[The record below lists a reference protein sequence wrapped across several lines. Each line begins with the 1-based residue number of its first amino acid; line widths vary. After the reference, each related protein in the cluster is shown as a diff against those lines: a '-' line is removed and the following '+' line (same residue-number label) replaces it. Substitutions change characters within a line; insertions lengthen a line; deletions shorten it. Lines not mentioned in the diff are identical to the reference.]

1 MILID
6 ASGLTM
12 SRPGRDLF
20 TEVSV
25 TISTGDRIGLVGLNG
40 TGKSS
45 LIDVLTGT
53 REPESG
59 SVRRGRDIRIAVLD
73 QNPDL
78 GTGTVRD
85 AVADVDGEAWEID
98 AVLGKLGMG
107 GRSETPV
114 SQLSGGEAKRV
125 ALARALVHPSDL
137 LILDEPTNHLDVDAI
152 EWLETRLSAYKG
164 GLILVTHDRHVL
176 DRVTNR
182 VLELDR
188 GSAFTHE
195 GGYDA
200 YLEGRALR
208 EAQAEQA
215 ERVRANLARTE
226 LAWLRRGAPARTSK
240 AKARIRSAT
249 EIVNARPDAPARDGA
264 LDLHF
269 GTPRLGNDVIELR
282 SVGFAH
288 PNHDPLFEA
297 VELSID
303 RRERL
308 GIVGSNGTGK
318 STLLDVIAG
327 KRTPTSGS
335 VEIGSTVKMELF
347 DQRGIDLNP
356 QARVWEAIVD
366 APKPEWQDIAL
377 MESFWFDSDAQ
388 YAPIELL
395 SGGERRRLQLL
406 VTLAK
411 KPNVLLLDEPTNDL
425 DLDTLRVL
433 EDFLEN
439 YPGAVIVVSHDR
451 AFLER
456 TVDDVIVFDGGGSV
470 GRLPGGYEAYD
481 KLRQNDQH
489 RKGAGG
495 LDQTA
500 PSKRTSGKGGNS
512 DNGGATTSAGRSH
525 STIRHELKA
534 NEKEIAKLEKRRA
547 ALTGELEAAGN
558 DHDALARV
566 GGELTEVTGRIR
578 ELEEQWLEL
587 SEEMER

>member
-1 MILID
+1 MV
-6 ASGLTM
+6 
-12 SRPGRDLF
+12 RPGRDLF
-20 TEVSV
+20 RDVSV

-45 LIDVLTGT
+45 LIDVLIGN
-53 REPESG
+53 REAESG
-59 SVRRGRDIRIAVLD
+59 SIRRGRDVRIVSLD

-85 AVADVDGEAWEID
+85 AVDHVDGESWEID
-98 AVLGKLGMG
+98 AVLDKLGMG
-107 GRSETPV
+107 GREDTPV
-114 SQLSGGEAKRV
+114 AQLSGGEAKRV

-152 EWLETRLSAYKG
+152 EWLEKRLSAYKG
-164 GLILVTHDRHVL
+164 GLLLVTHDRHVL

-188 GSAFTHE
+188 GKAFVHE

-208 EAQAEQA
+208 EEQAAQAEK
-215 ERVRANLARTE
+215 VRANLARTE

-249 EIVNARPDAPARDGA
+249 EIVTARPEEAARTGT

-269 GTPRLGNDVIELR
+269 GTPRLGNDVIELNDLA
-282 SVGFAH
+282 FAH
-288 PNHDPLFEA
+288 PGHEPLFSGVDLA
-297 VELSID
+297 ID
-303 RRERL
+303 PRERL

-318 STLLDVIAG
+318 STLLDAIADR
-327 KRTPTSGS
+327 RTPTAGS
-335 VEIGSTVKMELF
+335 VQIGSTVVMELF
-347 DQRGIDLNP
+347 DQRGVELDP
-356 QARVWEAIVD
+356 QMRVWQAVVGDD
-366 APKPEWQDIAL
+366 AVKPDWTDVQL

-406 VTLAK
+406 ITLAR

-433 EDFLEN
+433 EDFLEDF
-439 YPGAVIVVSHDR
+439 PGAVIVVSHDR

-470 GRLPGGYEAYD
+470 GRLPGGYEAYEN
-481 KLRQNDQH
+481 LRKQRSGAVKNDST
-489 RKGAGG
+489 K
-495 LDQTA
+495 QTAA
-500 PSKRTSGKGGNS
+500 PSKKPKQPG
-512 DNGGATTSAGRSH
+512 GRSA
-525 STIRHELKA
+525 STIRHELKTV
-534 NEKEIAKLEKRRA
+534 EKDMTRLDKKRA
-547 ALTGELEAAGN
+547 TLTAELEAAGA
-558 DHDALARV
+558 DHEKLLAV
-566 GGELTEVTGRIR
+566 SEELGPIVAEI
-578 ELEEQWLEL
+578 EKLEERWLEL
-587 SEEMER
+587 SEEQDG

>member
-1 MILID
+1 MILVD
-6 ASGLTM
+6 ATNVTM
-12 SRPGRDLF
+12 ARPGRDLF
-20 TEVSV
+20 RDVSV
-25 TISTGDRIGLVGLNG
+25 TISTGDRLGIVGLNG

-45 LIDVLTGT
+45 LIDVLIGN

-59 SVRRGRDIRIAVLD
+59 TVRRGRDVRIAALD

-85 AVADVDGEAWEID
+85 AVDHVDGESWEID
-98 AVLGKLGMG
+98 AVLGKLGMD

-114 SQLSGGEAKRV
+114 AQLSGGEAKRV

-152 EWLETRLSAYKG
+152 EWLEARLASYKG

-208 EAQAEQA
+208 EAQAEQS
-215 ERVRANLARTE
+215 EKVRANLARTE

-240 AKARIRSAT
+240 AKARIRTAT
-249 EIVNARPDAPARDGA
+249 ELVNTRPDAPAREGS

-282 SVGFAH
+282 NVSFAH
-288 PNHDPLFEA
+288 PGHDPLFSLVDLA
-297 VELSID
+297 ID
-303 RRERL
+303 PRERL

-318 STLLDVIAG
+318 STLLDVISR
-327 KRTPTSGS
+327 KRKPTSGS
-335 VEIGSTVKMELF
+335 VELGSTVKMELF
-347 DQRGIDLNP
+347 DQRGIELNP
-356 QARVWEAIVD
+356 QSRVWEAIVD
-366 APKPEWQDIAL
+366 APKPEWQDVAL

-406 VTLAK
+406 ITLAK

-470 GRLPGGYEAYD
+470 SRLPGGYEAYD
-481 KLRQNDQH
+481 QLRKSG
-489 RKGAGG
+489 KGATKASGG
-495 LDQTA
+495 NLEQTA
-500 PSKRTSGKGGNS
+500 PKNSSTSGPKAS
-512 DNGGATTSAGRSH
+512 VGRSH

-534 NEKEIAKLEKRRA
+534 NEKEMAKLDKRQA
-547 ALTGELEAAGN
+547 ALTLELEAAGT
-558 DHDALARV
+558 DHDALSRI
-566 GGELTEVTGRIR
+566 GGELGEVTGRIS
-578 ELEEQWLEL
+578 ELEEQWLAL
-587 SEEMER
+587 SEELES

>member
-6 ASGLTM
+6 ATDVTM
-12 SRPGRDLF
+12 VRPGRDLF
-20 TEVSV
+20 RNVSI
-25 TISTGDRIGLVGLNG
+25 TISDGERIGLVGLNG

-59 SVRRGRDIRIAVLD
+59 TVRRGRDVRIAALD

-78 GTGTVRD
+78 GSGTVRD
-85 AVADVDGEAWEID
+85 AVEGVAGESWEID
-98 AVLGKLGMG
+98 AVLDRLGMG
-107 GRSETPV
+107 GRSETPLA
-114 SQLSGGEAKRV
+114 QLSGGEAKRV

-152 EWLETRLSAYKG
+152 EWLENRLASYKG
-164 GLILVTHDRHVL
+164 GLLLVTHDRHVL

-188 GSAFTHE
+188 GRAYMHE

-208 EAQAEQA
+208 EEQA
-215 ERVRANLARTE
+215 QQQERVRANLARTE

-249 EIVNARPDAPARDGA
+249 EIVTARPEEAARTGS

-269 GTPRLGNDVIELR
+269 GTPRLGNDVVELDHV
-282 SVGFAH
+282 SFAYPDH
-288 PNHDPLFEA
+288 GPLFA
-297 VELSID
+297 DVELSLD
-303 RRERL
+303 PRERL

-327 KRTPTSGS
+327 RRAPTAGS
-335 VEIGSTVKMELF
+335 VRVGSTVSMELF
-347 DQRGIDLNP
+347 DQRGIELNP
-356 QARVWEAIVD
+356 AMRVWQAVVGD
-366 APKPEWQDIAL
+366 APKPDWHDTAL

-406 VTLAK
+406 ITLAK
-411 KPNVLLLDEPTNDL
+411 RPNVLLLDEPTNDL

-439 YPGAVIVVSHDR
+439 FPGAVVVVSHDR

-456 TVDDVIVFDGGGSV
+456 TVDDVIVFDGNGTV
-470 GRLPGGYEAYD
+470 KRLPGGYEAYER
-481 KLRQNDQH
+481 LRKTQSASMKSDST
-489 RKGAGG
+489 R
-495 LDQTA
+495 QTSSA
-500 PSKRTSGKGGNS
+500 PKKSKPKAEG
-512 DNGGATTSAGRSH
+512 AGRSA
-525 STIRHELKA
+525 STIRHELKTV
-534 NEKEIAKLEKRRA
+534 EKDMARLDKKRT
-547 ALTGELEAAGN
+547 ALTAELEGAGS
-558 DHDALARV
+558 DHEALVRIGA
-566 GGELTEVTGRIR
+566 ELGPVVEEING
-578 ELEEQWLEL
+578 LEERWLAL
-587 SEEMER
+587 SEEAES

>member
-1 MILID
+1 
-6 ASGLTM
+6 M

-20 TEVSV
+20 RDVSI
-25 TISTGDRIGLVGLNG
+25 TISRGDRLGIVGLNG

-45 LIDVLTGT
+45 LIDVLIGR

-59 SVRRGRDIRIAVLD
+59 LVRPGRDVRIAALE

-85 AVADVDGEAWEID
+85 AVDAVGGESWEID
-98 AVLGKLGMG
+98 SVLEKLGMG

-137 LILDEPTNHLDVDAI
+137 LVLDEPTNHLDVDAI
-152 EWLETRLSAYKG
+152 EWLETRLDQYTG

-182 VLELDR
+182 ILELDR
-188 GSAFTHE
+188 GTGFVHA
-195 GGYDA
+195 GGYDS

-208 EAQAEQA
+208 EAQAAQA
-215 ERVRANLARTE
+215 EKVRANLAKTE

-249 EIVNARPDAPARDGA
+249 EIVNTRPDAPARDGS

-269 GTPRLGNDVIELR
+269 GTPRLGKDVIELT
-282 SVGFAH
+282 SLSFGYE
-288 PNHDPLFEA
+288 PGETLFE
-297 VELSID
+297 VEDIAID
-303 RRERL
+303 PRERL
-308 GIVGSNGTGK
+308 GIVGANGTGK
-318 STLLDVIAG
+318 STLLDLIVG
-327 KRTPTSGS
+327 KLQPTTGS
-335 VEIGSTVKMELF
+335 IEIGSTVVMELF
-347 DQRGIDLNP
+347 DQRGIELDP
-356 QARVWEAIVD
+356 SKRVWEAVVD
-366 APKPEWQDIAL
+366 APKPDWQDVSL

-411 KPNVLLLDEPTNDL
+411 KPNVLILDEPTNDL

-433 EDFLEN
+433 EDFLEDF
-439 YPGAVIVVSHDR
+439 PGAVIVVSHDR

-456 TVDDVIVFDGGGSV
+456 TVDDVLVFDGSGKV
-470 GRLPGGYEAYD
+470 GRLPGGYEAYNE
-481 KLRQNDQH
+481 LR
-489 RKGAGG
+489 RRSKKSSGG
-495 LDQTA
+495 QSAASTKKSSQKPQPA
-500 PSKRTSGKGGNS
+500 SGSK
-512 DNGGATTSAGRSH
+512 RSH
-525 STIRHELKA
+525 STIRHELKT
-534 NEKEIAKLEKRRA
+534 NEKEMAKLEKRQA
-547 ALTGELEAAGN
+547 ALTADLDAAGT
-558 DHDALARV
+558 DHAALARIGEELGTV
-566 GGELTEVTGRIR
+566 GARIS
-578 ELEEQWLEL
+578 ELEEQWLAL
-587 SEEMER
+587 SEELEG

>member
-1 MILID
+1 M
-6 ASGLTM
+6 A
-12 SRPGRDLF
+12 RPGRDLF
-20 TEVSV
+20 RDVSI

-45 LIDVLTGT
+45 LIDVLIGN
-53 REPESG
+53 RDPESG
-59 SVRRGRDIRIAVLD
+59 TVRRGRDVRIAALD

-85 AVADVDGEAWEID
+85 AVDHVDGEAWEID
-98 AVLGKLGMG
+98 AVLGKLGMD
-107 GRSETPV
+107 GRAETPV
-114 SQLSGGEAKRV
+114 SKLSGGEAKRV

-152 EWLETRLSAYKG
+152 EWLESKLSSYKG

-215 ERVRANLARTE
+215 EKVRANLARSE

-240 AKARIRSAT
+240 AKARIRTAT
-249 EIVNARPDAPARDGA
+249 ELVNARPDAAAREGS
-264 LDLHF
+264 LDLYF
-269 GTPRLGNDVIELR
+269 GTPRLGNDVVELR
-282 SVGFAH
+282 GISFAH
-288 PNHDPLFEA
+288 PGHDPLFSSVDLA
-297 VELSID
+297 ID
-303 RRERL
+303 PRERL
-308 GIVGSNGTGK
+308 GIVGSNGAGK
-318 STLLDVIAG
+318 STLLDVISG
-327 KRTPTSGS
+327 KRRPTEGS
-335 VEIGSTVKMELF
+335 VEIGSTVQMELF
-347 DQRGIDLNP
+347 DQRGVELNP
-356 QARVWEAIVD
+356 QSRVWEAVID
-366 APKPEWQDIAL
+366 APKPEWQDVQL

-406 VTLAK
+406 ITLAK

-456 TVDDVIVFDGGGSV
+456 TVDDVVVFDGGGSV
-470 GRLPGGYEAYD
+470 SRLPGGYEAYD
-481 KLRQNDQH
+481 QLR
-489 RKGAGG
+489 RTKGAAKGSG
-495 LDQTA
+495 NRLEQTA
-500 PSKRTSGKGGNS
+500 PKN
-512 DNGGATTSAGRSH
+512 TSAASAKPSSGRSH
-525 STIRHELKA
+525 STVRHELKA
-534 NEKEIAKLEKRRA
+534 NEKEMAKLDTRQKT
-547 ALTGELEAAGN
+547 LTAELVAAGD
-558 DHDALARV
+558 DHDALSRIGA
-566 GGELTEVTGRIR
+566 ELGEVTSCIS
-578 ELEEQWLEL
+578 ELEEQWLAL
-587 SEEMER
+587 SEELEA

>member
-6 ASGLTM
+6 ATDVTM
-12 SRPGRDLF
+12 VRPGRDLF
-20 TEVSV
+20 RDVSV
-25 TISTGDRIGLVGLNG
+25 TISTGERIGLVGLNG

-45 LIDVLTGT
+45 LIDVLIGN
-53 REPESG
+53 RDAESG
-59 SVRRGRDIRIAVLD
+59 SVRRGRDVRIAALD

-85 AVADVDGEAWEID
+85 AVTHVGGETWEID
-98 AVLGKLGMG
+98 AVLDKLGMG
-107 GRSETPV
+107 GREDTPV
-114 SQLSGGEAKRV
+114 AQLSGGEAKRV

-152 EWLETRLSAYKG
+152 EWLEKRLITYKG
-164 GLILVTHDRHVL
+164 GLLLVTHDRHVL

-188 GSAFTHE
+188 GKAFVHE

-208 EAQAEQA
+208 EEQAAQAEK
-215 ERVRANLARTE
+215 VRANLARTE

-249 EIVNARPDAPARDGA
+249 EIVNARPEEAARGTS

-269 GTPRLGNDVIELR
+269 GTPRLGNDVLELNNI
-282 SVGFAH
+282 GFAH
-288 PNHDPLFEA
+288 PDHDPLFTN
-297 VELSID
+297 VELAID
-303 RRERL
+303 PRERL

-318 STLLDVIAG
+318 STLLDIIAN
-327 KRTPTSGS
+327 RRQPTEGS
-335 VEIGSTVKMELF
+335 VTIGSTVVMELF
-347 DQRGIDLNP
+347 DQKGVELNP
-356 QARVWEAIVD
+356 QMRVWQAVVGDD
-366 APKPEWQDIAL
+366 AVKPDWTDVQL

-406 VTLAK
+406 ITLAK

-433 EDFLEN
+433 EDFLETF
-439 YPGAVIVVSHDR
+439 PGAVIVVSHDR

-481 KLRQNDQH
+481 KLRKSQNSAAKSDST
-489 RKGAGG
+489 K
-495 LDQTA
+495 QTSDA
-500 PSKRTSGKGGNS
+500 SKNSPKNSAKSG
-512 DNGGATTSAGRSH
+512 GRSA
-525 STIRHELKA
+525 STIRHELKTV
-534 NEKEIAKLEKRRA
+534 EKDMARLDKKRTT
-547 ALTGELEAAGN
+547 LTAELEAAGS
-558 DHDALARV
+558 DHEELMRV
-566 GGELTEVTGRIR
+566 SELLTPIVAEI
-578 ELEEQWLEL
+578 EDLEERWLAL
-587 SEEMER
+587 SEEAEG

>member
-6 ASGLTM
+6 ATNVTM
-12 SRPGRDLF
+12 IRPGRDLF
-20 TEVSV
+20 RDVSV
-25 TISTGDRIGLVGLNG
+25 TISDGERIGLVGLNG

-45 LIDVLTGT
+45 LIDVLIGT

-59 SVRRGRDIRIAVLD
+59 SVRRGRDVRIAALD

-78 GTGTVRD
+78 GSGTVRD
-85 AVADVDGEAWEID
+85 AVEGVDGESWEID
-98 AVLGKLGMG
+98 AVLDRLGMG

-114 SQLSGGEAKRV
+114 AQLSGGEAKRV

-152 EWLETRLSAYKG
+152 EWLENRLAAYKG
-164 GLILVTHDRHVL
+164 GLLLVTHDRHVL

-188 GSAFTHE
+188 GKAYVHE

-208 EAQAEQA
+208 EEQA
-215 ERVRANLARTE
+215 QQQERVRANLARTE

-249 EIVNARPDAPARDGA
+249 EIVNARPEEAARSGS

-269 GTPRLGNDVIELR
+269 GTPRLGNDVVELEG
-282 SVGFAH
+282 VTFAH
-288 PNHDPLFEA
+288 PDHPPLFERVDLA
-297 VELSID
+297 LD
-303 RRERL
+303 PRERL

-327 KRTPTSGS
+327 RRQPTAGS
-335 VEIGSTVKMELF
+335 VHVGSTVSMELF
-347 DQRGIDLNP
+347 DQRGIELNP
-356 QARVWEAIVD
+356 QMRVWQAVVGD
-366 APKPEWQDIAL
+366 APKPEWHDTVL

-406 VTLAK
+406 ITLAK

-439 YPGAVIVVSHDR
+439 YPGAVVVVSHDR

-456 TVDDVIVFDGGGSV
+456 TVDDVIVFDGTGNVS
-470 GRLPGGYEAYD
+470 RLPGGYEAYE
-481 KLRQNDQH
+481 KLRKSQAGSKNDST
-489 RKGAGG
+489 R
-495 LDQTA
+495 QTA
-500 PSKRTSGKGGNS
+500 APSDKKSKPKSGDG
-512 DNGGATTSAGRSH
+512 GRSA
-525 STIRHELKA
+525 STIRHELKSV
-534 NEKEIAKLEKRRA
+534 EKDMARLDKKRA
-547 ALTGELEAAGN
+547 ALTTELEAAGS
-558 DHDALARV
+558 DHEALVRIGAELTLVVDEIDAL
-566 GGELTEVTGRIR
+566 
-578 ELEEQWLEL
+578 EERWLAL
-587 SEEMER
+587 SEEAEG

>member
-1 MILID
+1 MILVD
-6 ASGLTM
+6 AESVSM
-12 SRPGRDLF
+12 ARPGRDLF
-20 TEVSV
+20 RDVSI
-25 TISTGDRIGLVGLNG
+25 TISRGDRLGIVGLNG

-45 LIDVLTGT
+45 LIDVLIGR

-59 SVRRGRDIRIAVLD
+59 SVRTGRDVRVAALE

-85 AVADVDGEAWEID
+85 AVDAVGGESWEID
-98 AVLGKLGMG
+98 SVLEKLGMG

-152 EWLETRLSAYKG
+152 EWLESRLDQYSG

-182 VLELDR
+182 ILELDR
-188 GSAFTHE
+188 GTAFLHS

-208 EAQAEQA
+208 EAQAVQA
-215 ERVRANLARTE
+215 EKVRANLAKTE

-249 EIVNARPDAPARDGA
+249 EIVNTRPDAAAREGS

-269 GTPRLGNDVIELR
+269 GTPRLGNDVIELSSISFGYEEGETLF
-282 SVGFAH
+282 SVEDLAI
-288 PNHDPLFEA
+288 DP
-297 VELSID
+297 
-303 RRERL
+303 RERL
-308 GIVGSNGTGK
+308 GIVGGNGTGK
-318 STLLDVIAG
+318 STLLDLIVG
-327 KRTPTSGS
+327 RLQPTTGS
-335 VEIGSTVKMELF
+335 IEIGSTVVMELF
-347 DQRGIDLNP
+347 DQRGVELDPNK
-356 QARVWEAIVD
+356 RVWEAVVD
-366 APKPEWQDIAL
+366 APKPEWQDVSL

-388 YAPIELL
+388 YAPISLL

-411 KPNVLLLDEPTNDL
+411 KPNVLILDEPTNDL

-439 YPGAVIVVSHDR
+439 FPGAVIVVSHDR

-456 TVDDVIVFDGGGSV
+456 TVDDVLVFDGSGTV
-470 GRLPGGYEAYD
+470 GRLPGGYEAYN
-481 KLRQNDQH
+481 KLRQQSKKSS
-489 RKGAGG
+489 RTAKS
-495 LDQTA
+495 TA
-500 PSKRTSGKGGNS
+500 PAQKPDSKQQPAA
-512 DNGGATTSAGRSH
+512 GAKRSH
-525 STIRHELKA
+525 STVRHELKT
-534 NEKEIAKLEKRRA
+534 NEKEMAKLEKRQA
-547 ALTGELEAAGN
+547 ALTAELEAAGN
-558 DHDALARV
+558 DHGELARI
-566 GGELTEVTGRIR
+566 GAELGEVTGRID
-578 ELEEQWLEL
+578 EVEEQWLLL
-587 SEEMER
+587 SEELES

>member
-6 ASGLTM
+6 ATNVTM
-12 SRPGRDLF
+12 FRPGRDLF
-20 TEVSV
+20 RDVSV
-25 TISTGDRIGLVGLNG
+25 TISDGERIGLVGLNG

-45 LIDVLTGT
+45 LIDVLIGT
-53 REPESG
+53 REPEG
-59 SVRRGRDIRIAVLD
+59 GTVRRGRDVRIASLD

-78 GTGTVRD
+78 GPGTVRD
-85 AVADVDGEAWEID
+85 AVEGVGGESWEID
-98 AVLGKLGMG
+98 AVLDRLGMG

-114 SQLSGGEAKRV
+114 AQLSGGEAKRV

-152 EWLETRLSAYKG
+152 EWLENRLAAYKG
-164 GLILVTHDRHVL
+164 GLLLVTHDRHVL

-188 GSAFTHE
+188 GRAYVHE

-208 EAQAEQA
+208 EEQA
-215 ERVRANLARTE
+215 QQQERVRANLARTE

-249 EIVNARPDAPARDGA
+249 EIVTARPEEAARTGS

-269 GTPRLGNDVIELR
+269 GTPRLGNDVVELDR
-282 SVGFAH
+282 ASFAYPGH
-288 PNHDPLFEA
+288 EPLFAE
-297 VELSID
+297 VELSLD
-303 RRERL
+303 PRERL

-318 STLLDVIAG
+318 STLLDVISG
-327 KRTPTSGS
+327 RKSPTSGS
-335 VEIGSTVKMELF
+335 VHVGSTVSMELF
-347 DQRGIDLNP
+347 DQRGIELNP
-356 QARVWEAIVD
+356 AMRVWQAVVGD
-366 APKPEWQDIAL
+366 APKPDWHDTAL

-406 VTLAK
+406 ITLAK
-411 KPNVLLLDEPTNDL
+411 RPNVLLLDEPTNDL

-439 YPGAVIVVSHDR
+439 YPGAVVVVSHDR

-456 TVDDVIVFDGGGSV
+456 TVDDVIVFDGTGTVS
-470 GRLPGGYEAYD
+470 RLPGGYEAYERIRKQQAASMKND
-481 KLRQNDQH
+481 STRQTSSSP
-489 RKGAGG
+489 KK
-495 LDQTA
+495 
-500 PSKRTSGKGGNS
+500 SKPKN
-512 DNGGATTSAGRSH
+512 NGVGRSA

-534 NEKEIAKLEKRRA
+534 VEKDMARLDKKRT
-547 ALTGELEAAGN
+547 ALTAELEAAGS
-558 DHDALARV
+558 DHEALVRIGAD
-566 GGELTEVTGRIR
+566 LTPIVDEING
-578 ELEEQWLEL
+578 LEERWLEL
-587 SEEMER
+587 SEEAEG

>member
-1 MILID
+1 M
-6 ASGLTM
+6 A
-12 SRPGRDLF
+12 RPGRDLF
-20 TEVSV
+20 RDVSI

-45 LIDVLTGT
+45 LIDVLIGN
-53 REPESG
+53 RDPESG
-59 SVRRGRDIRIAVLD
+59 TVRRGRDVRIAALD

-85 AVADVDGEAWEID
+85 AVDHVDGEAWEID
-98 AVLGKLGMG
+98 AVLGKLGMD
-107 GRSETPV
+107 GRAETPV

-152 EWLETRLSAYKG
+152 EWLESKLSSYKG

-215 ERVRANLARTE
+215 EKVRANLARSE

-240 AKARIRSAT
+240 AKARIRTAT
-249 EIVNARPDAPARDGA
+249 ELVNARPDAAAREGS
-264 LDLHF
+264 LDLYF
-269 GTPRLGNDVIELR
+269 GTPRLGNDVVELR
-282 SVGFAH
+282 GISFAH
-288 PNHDPLFEA
+288 PGHDPLFSSVDLA
-297 VELSID
+297 ID
-303 RRERL
+303 PRERL
-308 GIVGSNGTGK
+308 GIVGSNGAGK
-318 STLLDVIAG
+318 STLLDVISG
-327 KRTPTSGS
+327 KRRPTEGS
-335 VEIGSTVKMELF
+335 VEIGSTVQMELF
-347 DQRGIDLNP
+347 DQRGVELNP
-356 QARVWEAIVD
+356 QSRVWEAVID
-366 APKPEWQDIAL
+366 APKPEWQDVQL

-406 VTLAK
+406 ITLAK

-456 TVDDVIVFDGGGSV
+456 TVDDVVVFDGGGSV
-470 GRLPGGYEAYD
+470 SRLPGGYEAYD
-481 KLRQNDQH
+481 QLR
-489 RKGAGG
+489 RTKGAAKGSG
-495 LDQTA
+495 NRLEQTA
-500 PSKRTSGKGGNS
+500 PKN
-512 DNGGATTSAGRSH
+512 TSAASAKPSSGRSH
-525 STIRHELKA
+525 STVRHELKA
-534 NEKEIAKLEKRRA
+534 NEKEMARLDTRQKT
-547 ALTGELEAAGN
+547 LTAELVAAGD
-558 DHDALARV
+558 DHDALSRIGA
-566 GGELTEVTGRIR
+566 ELGEVTSCIS
-578 ELEEQWLEL
+578 ELEEQWLAL
-587 SEEMER
+587 SEELEA

>member
-1 MILID
+1 MILVD
-6 ASGLTM
+6 ATDLTM
-12 SRPGRDLF
+12 ARPGRDLF
-20 TEVSV
+20 RDVSV
-25 TISTGDRIGLVGLNG
+25 TISTGDRLGLVGLNG

-45 LIDVLTGT
+45 LIDVLIGK
-53 REPESG
+53 REAESG
-59 SVRRGRDIRIAVLD
+59 TVRRGRDVRIAALD

-85 AVADVDGEAWEID
+85 AVDHIDGESWEID
-98 AVLGKLGMG
+98 AVLGKLGMD
-107 GRSETPV
+107 GRADTPV
-114 SQLSGGEAKRV
+114 AQLSGGEAKRV

-152 EWLETRLSAYKG
+152 EWLEASLSSYKG

-215 ERVRANLARTE
+215 EKVRANLARTE

-240 AKARIRSAT
+240 AKARVRTAT
-249 EIVNARPDAPARDGA
+249 ELVNTRPDAPARDGS

-269 GTPRLGNDVIELR
+269 GTPRLGNDVVELR
-282 SVGFAH
+282 GVTFAH
-288 PNHDPLFEA
+288 PDHDPLFA
-297 VELSID
+297 SVDLAID
-303 RRERL
+303 PRERL

-327 KRTPTSGS
+327 KREPTEGS
-335 VEIGSTVKMELF
+335 VEIGSTVVMELF
-347 DQRGIDLNP
+347 DQRGIELNP
-356 QARVWEAIVD
+356 QSRVWEAIVD

-433 EDFLEN
+433 EDFLED

-456 TVDDVIVFDGGGSV
+456 TVDDVIVFDGSGSV

-481 KLRQNDQH
+481 KLRKSS
-489 RKGAGG
+489 KGAAKGSG
-495 LDQTA
+495 NLEQTA
-500 PSKRTSGKGGNS
+500 SKNKPSNPAKSS
-512 DNGGATTSAGRSH
+512 SGRSA

-534 NEKEIAKLEKRRA
+534 NEKEMAKLDKRQT
-547 ALTGELEAAGN
+547 ALTAELEAAGT
-558 DHDALARV
+558 DHDALARICAAL
-566 GGELTEVTGRIR
+566 GEVAGRIA
-578 ELEEQWLEL
+578 ELEEQWLAL
-587 SEEMER
+587 SEEMEG

>member
-6 ASGLTM
+6 ATNVTM
-12 SRPGRDLF
+12 VRPGRDLF
-20 TEVSV
+20 RDVSV
-25 TISTGDRIGLVGLNG
+25 TISDGERIGLVGLNG

-45 LIDVLTGT
+45 LIDVLIGT
-53 REPESG
+53 REPEGG
-59 SVRRGRDIRIAVLD
+59 SIRRGRDVRIAALD

-78 GTGTVRD
+78 GHGTVRD
-85 AVADVDGEAWEID
+85 AVEGVDGESWEID
-98 AVLGKLGMG
+98 AVLDRLGMG

-152 EWLETRLSAYKG
+152 EWLENRLAAYKG
-164 GLILVTHDRHVL
+164 GLLLVTHDRHVL

-188 GSAFTHE
+188 GKAYVHE

-208 EAQAEQA
+208 EEQA
-215 ERVRANLARTE
+215 QQQERVRANLARTE

-240 AKARIRSAT
+240 AKSRIRSAT
-249 EIVNARPDAPARDGA
+249 EIVNARPEEAARTGS

-269 GTPRLGNDVIELR
+269 GTPRLGNDVVELKGV
-282 SVGFAH
+282 SFAH
-288 PNHDPLFEA
+288 PDHPPLFEGVDLA
-297 VELSID
+297 LD
-303 RRERL
+303 PRERL

-318 STLLDVIAG
+318 STLLDVLSG
-327 KRTPTSGS
+327 RRQPTAGS
-335 VEIGSTVKMELF
+335 VQVGSTVSMELF

-356 QARVWEAIVD
+356 QMRVWQAVVGD
-366 APKPEWQDIAL
+366 APKPEWHDTVL
-377 MESFWFDSDAQ
+377 MEGFWFDSDAQ

-406 VTLAK
+406 ITLAK

-433 EDFLEN
+433 EDFLES
-439 YPGAVIVVSHDR
+439 YPGAVVVVSHDR

-456 TVDDVIVFDGGGSV
+456 TVDDVIVFDGTGSV
-470 GRLPGGYEAYD
+470 SRLPGGYEAYER
-481 KLRQNDQH
+481 LRKSQAGSKNDST
-489 RKGAGG
+489 R
-495 LDQTA
+495 QTSA
-500 PSKRTSGKGGNS
+500 PSDKKSKPKSGGG
-512 DNGGATTSAGRSH
+512 GRSA
-525 STIRHELKA
+525 STIRHELKSV
-534 NEKEIAKLEKRRA
+534 EKDMARLDKKRS
-547 ALTGELEAAGN
+547 ALTSELEAAGA
-558 DHDALARV
+558 DHEALVRIGA
-566 GGELTEVTGRIR
+566 ELTPVVEEI
-578 ELEEQWLEL
+578 EALEERWLEL
-587 SEEMER
+587 SEEAEG

>member
-1 MILID
+1 MILVD
-6 ASGLTM
+6 AESVSM
-12 SRPGRDLF
+12 ARPGRDLF
-20 TEVSV
+20 RDVSI
-25 TISTGDRIGLVGLNG
+25 TISRGDRLGIVGLNG

-45 LIDVLTGT
+45 LIDVLIGR
-53 REPESG
+53 REPETG
-59 SVRRGRDIRIAVLD
+59 SVRTGRDVRVAALE

-85 AVADVDGEAWEID
+85 AVDAVGGESWEID
-98 AVLGKLGMG
+98 SVLEKLGMG

-152 EWLETRLSAYKG
+152 EWLESRLDQYGG

-182 VLELDR
+182 ILELDR
-188 GSAFTHE
+188 GTAFIHS

-208 EAQAEQA
+208 EAQAVQA
-215 ERVRANLARTE
+215 EKVRANLAKTE

-249 EIVNARPDAPARDGA
+249 EIVNTRPDAAAREGS

-269 GTPRLGNDVIELR
+269 GTPRLGNDVIELS
-282 SVGFAH
+282 SVSFGYEEGETLFSVEDLAI
-288 PNHDPLFEA
+288 DP
-297 VELSID
+297 
-303 RRERL
+303 RERL
-308 GIVGSNGTGK
+308 GIVGGNGTGK
-318 STLLDVIAG
+318 STLLDLITG
-327 KRTPTSGS
+327 RLQPTTGS
-335 VEIGSTVKMELF
+335 IEIGSTVEMELF
-347 DQRGIDLNP
+347 DQRGIELDPNK
-356 QARVWEAIVD
+356 RVWEAVVD
-366 APKPEWQDIAL
+366 APKPEWQDVSL

-388 YAPIELL
+388 YAPISLL

-411 KPNVLLLDEPTNDL
+411 KPNVLILDEPTNDL

-439 YPGAVIVVSHDR
+439 FPGAVIVVSHDR

-456 TVDDVIVFDGGGSV
+456 TVDDVLVFDGSGAV
-470 GRLPGGYEAYD
+470 ARLPGGYEAYNQ
-481 KLRQNDQH
+481 LRQQSK
-489 RKGAGG
+489 KGSRSQKPSASAQKPNAKPPSDGG
-495 LDQTA
+495 
-500 PSKRTSGKGGNS
+500 SK
-512 DNGGATTSAGRSH
+512 RSH
-525 STIRHELKA
+525 STIRHELKT
-534 NEKEIAKLEKRRA
+534 NEKEMAKLEKRQA
-547 ALTGELEAAGN
+547 ALTAELEAVGN
-558 DHDALARV
+558 DHGELARI
-566 GGELTEVTGRIR
+566 GAELGEVTGRISKV
-578 ELEEQWLEL
+578 EEQWLVL
-587 SEEMER
+587 SEELER

>member
-1 MILID
+1 M
-6 ASGLTM
+6 A
-12 SRPGRDLF
+12 RPGRDLF
-20 TEVSV
+20 RDVSI

-45 LIDVLTGT
+45 LIDVLIGN
-53 REPESG
+53 RDPESG
-59 SVRRGRDIRIAVLD
+59 TVRRGRDVRIAALD

-85 AVADVDGEAWEID
+85 AVDHVDGEAWEID
-98 AVLGKLGMG
+98 AVLGKLGMD
-107 GRSETPV
+107 GRAETPV
-114 SQLSGGEAKRV
+114 SKLSGGEAKRV

-152 EWLETRLSAYKG
+152 EWLESKLSSYKG

-215 ERVRANLARTE
+215 EKVRANLARSE

-240 AKARIRSAT
+240 AKARIRTAT
-249 EIVNARPDAPARDGA
+249 ELVNARPDAAAREGS
-264 LDLHF
+264 LDLYF
-269 GTPRLGNDVIELR
+269 GTPRLGNDVVELR
-282 SVGFAH
+282 GISFAH
-288 PNHDPLFEA
+288 PGHDPLFSSVDLA
-297 VELSID
+297 ID
-303 RRERL
+303 PRERL
-308 GIVGSNGTGK
+308 GIVGSNGAGK
-318 STLLDVIAG
+318 STLLDVISG
-327 KRTPTSGS
+327 KRRPTEGS
-335 VEIGSTVKMELF
+335 VEIGSTVQMELF
-347 DQRGIDLNP
+347 DQRGVELNP
-356 QARVWEAIVD
+356 QSRVWEAVID
-366 APKPEWQDIAL
+366 APKPEWQDVQL

-406 VTLAK
+406 ITLAK

-456 TVDDVIVFDGGGSV
+456 TVDDVVVFDGGGSV
-470 GRLPGGYEAYD
+470 SRLPGGYEAYD
-481 KLRQNDQH
+481 QLR
-489 RKGAGG
+489 RTKGAAKGSG
-495 LDQTA
+495 NRLEQTA
-500 PSKRTSGKGGNS
+500 PKN
-512 DNGGATTSAGRSH
+512 TSAASAKPSSGRSH
-525 STIRHELKA
+525 STVRHELKA
-534 NEKEIAKLEKRRA
+534 NEKEMARLDTRQKT
-547 ALTGELEAAGN
+547 LTAELVAAGD
-558 DHDALARV
+558 DHDALSRIGA
-566 GGELTEVTGRIR
+566 ELGEVTSCIS
-578 ELEEQWLEL
+578 ELEEQWLAL
-587 SEEMER
+587 SEELEA

>member
-1 MILID
+1 
-6 ASGLTM
+6 M
-12 SRPGRDLF
+12 SRPGKELF
-20 TEVSV
+20 TNVSV
-25 TISTGDRIGLVGLNG
+25 TISAGDRIGLVGLNG

-45 LIDVLTGT
+45 LIDVLTGS

-59 SVRRGRDIRIAVLD
+59 TVRRGRDVRIAVLD

-85 AVADVDGEAWEID
+85 AVEHVDGEAWEID

-114 SQLSGGEAKRV
+114 AQLSGGEAKRV

-152 EWLETRLSAYKG
+152 EWLEARLSSYKG

-188 GSAFTHE
+188 GNAFTHE

-249 EIVNARPDAPARDGA
+249 ELVNASADAPARDGS

-282 SVGFAH
+282 NISFAH
-288 PNHDPLFEA
+288 PDHDPLFES

-327 KRTPTSGS
+327 KRQPTSGS
-335 VEIGSTVKMELF
+335 VEIGSTVTMELF
-347 DQRGIDLNP
+347 DQRGVDLNP
-356 QARVWEAIVD
+356 QSRVWEAIVD

-406 VTLAK
+406 ITLAK

-433 EDFLEN
+433 EDFLED

-456 TVDDVIVFDGGGSV
+456 TVDDVIVFDGSGSV

-481 KLRQNDQH
+481 KLRRDKHGQS
-489 RKGAGG
+489 KGAGG
-495 LDQTA
+495 LEQTA
-500 PSKRTSGKGGNS
+500 SKPKSAGQAKPVPASG
-512 DNGGATTSAGRSH
+512 GRSH
-525 STIRHELKA
+525 STIRHELKT
-534 NEKEIAKLEKRRA
+534 NEKEIAKLEKRQA
-547 ALTGELEAAGN
+547 ALTAELEAAGN
-558 DHDALARV
+558 DHGELARI
-566 GGELTEVTGRIR
+566 GAELGEVTGRIG
-578 ELEEQWLEL
+578 ELEEQWLAL
-587 SEEMER
+587 SEEMDAR

>member
-6 ASGLTM
+6 ATNVTM
-12 SRPGRDLF
+12 VRPGRELF
-20 TEVSV
+20 RDVSV
-25 TISTGDRIGLVGLNG
+25 TISTGDRIGVVGLNG
-40 TGKSS
+40 TGKST
-45 LIDVLTGT
+45 LIDVLIGS

-59 SVRRGRDIRIAVLD
+59 SVRRGRDVRIAALD

-85 AVADVDGEAWEID
+85 AVSSVDGESWEID
-98 AVLGKLGMG
+98 AVLDKLGMG
-107 GRSETPV
+107 GREDTPV
-114 SQLSGGEAKRV
+114 TQLSGGEAKRV

-152 EWLETRLSAYKG
+152 EWLEKRLSAYKG
-164 GLILVTHDRHVL
+164 GLLLVTHDRHVL

-188 GSAFTHE
+188 GKAFVHE

-208 EAQAEQA
+208 EEQAAQAEK
-215 ERVRANLARTE
+215 VRANLARTE

-249 EIVNARPDAPARDGA
+249 EIVNARPEEAARTSS

-269 GTPRLGNDVIELR
+269 GTPRLGNDVIELDNIE
-282 SVGFAH
+282 FAH
-288 PNHDPLFEA
+288 PDHDPLFTGVNLA
-297 VELSID
+297 ID
-303 RRERL
+303 PRERL
-308 GIVGSNGTGK
+308 GIVGANGTGK
-318 STLLDVIAG
+318 STLLDVIAN
-327 KRTPTSGS
+327 KRTATSGTVS
-335 VEIGSTVKMELF
+335 IGSTVVMELF
-347 DQRGIDLNP
+347 DQRGVELNP
-356 QARVWEAIVD
+356 QMRVWQAVVGD
-366 APKPEWQDIAL
+366 DVPKPDWTDVQL

-406 VTLAK
+406 ITLAK

-439 YPGAVIVVSHDR
+439 FPGAVIVVSHDR

-456 TVDDVIVFDGGGSV
+456 TVDDVIVFEGSGSV

-481 KLRQNDQH
+481 RLRRANKDRPTKADSAAISSASTAQ
-489 RKGAGG
+489 KGA
-495 LDQTA
+495 Q
-500 PSKRTSGKGGNS
+500 PKSS
-512 DNGGATTSAGRSH
+512 GRSH

-534 NEKEIAKLEKRRA
+534 NEKATAKLDRRRA
-547 ALTGELEAAGN
+547 ALTAELDAVGD
-558 DHDALARV
+558 DHEELARIGVELGDV
-566 GGELTEVTGRIR
+566 GGEISL
-578 ELEEQWLEL
+578 LEEQWLAL
-587 SEEMER
+587 SEEMEG